1 MVGDVKRRS
10 YLGVYQVLKGIPRK
24 DHMVLNESVD
34 KIHFSVLGEI
44 LEIYLGKFF
53 FVTKI
58 CLCRQIVSSKII
70 HKQTVHVHVAVYL

>member
-1 MVGDVKRRS
+1 
-10 YLGVYQVLKGIPRK
+10 
-24 DHMVLNESVD
+24 MVLNESVD
-34 KIHFSVLGEI
+34 KIHFSIFGEI
-44 LEIYLGKFF
+44 LEIYLGRFFF